1 MAMGVLV
8 DVTRCIG
15 CKACQVACKQ
25 WNDLPAGKPEFAG
38 GLTGPPD
45 MDGYNYT
52 VVKMAVVEKGGDYKI
67 KAAKRQCMHCLH
79 PACVSACFAR
89 ALQRDPQTG
98 AVVYHPHLCVG
109 CRYCMLACP
118 FDVPKYQWDKTFPL
132 VAKCQFCFDPRGQYD
147 RLGHGLKPAC
157 VDTCPTGALQYG
169 ERNELL
175 REAWAR
181 INGNPKYLRRVWG
194 EKEAGGTAWLYIA
207 DVPLETFGF
216 RSNLGTRPLPEYSH
230 DVLKWTPAV
239 ALGWGALLTFM
250 SYYTRRREQV
260 SAERERE
267 AHGDSGQ
274 S

>member
-118 FDVPKYQWDKTFPL
+118 YCRDDNASRATFLTLAEYKQYRIYLCHRCNSYLKTVDERVCGEVDL
-132 VAKCQFCFDPRGQYD
+132 FCEDLATVYLDGLARAEGYRRGD
-147 RLGHGLKPAC
+147 G
-157 VDTCPTGALQYG
+157 
-169 ERNELL
+169 
-175 REAWAR
+175 REW
-181 INGNPKYLRRVWG
+181 I
-194 EKEAGGTAWLYIA
+194 
-207 DVPLETFGF
+207 
-216 RSNLGTRPLPEYSH
+216 
-230 DVLKWTPAV
+230 
-239 ALGWGALLTFM
+239 
-250 SYYTRRREQV
+250 
-260 SAERERE
+260 
-267 AHGDSGQ
+267 
-274 S
+274 